1 MDVTYDLPSFMR
13 DLPGIRERTFKE
25 PTIISA
31 FRKAGVWPIS
41 CSTALTKLRTY
52 SQPRVQPTQPTPT
65 LPIRPITPI
74 PSTFQEVEAGLQRWK
89 NRVPEVFS
97 SPSRAS
103 YKNWIT
109 GAEGLMATGQLQEFD
124 LRVLR
129 RQVEESKKRAS
140 RSRARLQYG
149 GELVAAEAHELRA
162 QKAELLAQKL
172 AAKEARKERQARNQ
186 ARKQLL
192 RAGIEARKQER
203 LRKKRVAF
211 YTNARLSIPP
221 ELEDPIA
228 DPEALESEGEYE
240 SEYESARS
248 ARSARSERSDGNDG
262 NSEMAWE

>member
-13 DLPGIRERTFKE
+13 DLPEIRERTFKE

-52 SQPRVQPTQPTPT
+52 SQPRVQPTQPTQPTST

-74 PSTFQEVEAGLQRWK
+74 PSTFQGVEAGLQRWK

-103 YKNWIT
+103 YRNWIT

-140 RSRARLQYG
+140 RSRARLQCG

-162 QKAELLAQKL
+162 QKAELRAQKL

-186 ARKQLL
+186 ARKQLH

-221 ELEDPIA
+221 ELEDPIP

-248 ARSARSERSDGNDG
+248 ERSDGNDG
-262 NSEMAWE
+262 NSEVAWE